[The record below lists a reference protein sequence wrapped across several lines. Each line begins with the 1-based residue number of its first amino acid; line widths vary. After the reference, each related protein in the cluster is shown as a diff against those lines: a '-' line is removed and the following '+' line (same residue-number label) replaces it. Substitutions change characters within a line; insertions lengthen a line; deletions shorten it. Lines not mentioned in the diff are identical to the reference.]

1 MKKCRARNEENIFH
15 PPENLEVALNKMKE
29 SELAREILG
38 EHIYSRFVALK
49 EKEVEDYKKKEDISN
64 TLVTDYEIDRYYP
77 IL

>member
-1 MKKCRARNEENIFH
+1 LIYRAGNDVNI
-15 PPENLEVALNKMKE
+15 PRLPENLEVALNKMKE

-49 EKEVEDYKKKEDISN
+49 EKEVEDYKKEEDIGN
-64 TLVTDYEIDRYYP
+64 TLVTDYEIERDYP

>member
-1 MKKCRARNEENIFH
+1 MIYRAGNDVNI
-15 PPENLEVALNKMKE
+15 PRLPENLEVALNKMKE

-49 EKEVEDYKKKEDISN
+49 EKEVEDYKKEEDIGN
-64 TLVTDYEIDRYYP
+64 TLVTDYEIERDYP

>member
-1 MKKCRARNEENIFH
+1 
-15 PPENLEVALNKMKE
+15 MKE
-29 SELAREILG
+29 SELARKILG
-38 EHIYSRFVALK
+38 EHIYSRYVALK